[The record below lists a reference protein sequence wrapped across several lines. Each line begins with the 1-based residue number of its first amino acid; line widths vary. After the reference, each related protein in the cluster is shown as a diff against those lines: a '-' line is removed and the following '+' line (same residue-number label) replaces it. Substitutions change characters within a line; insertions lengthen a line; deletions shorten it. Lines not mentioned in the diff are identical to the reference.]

1 MSSTAAKGRGAKAVS
16 AETLNTRKRGKSF
29 TRRNLP
35 LHLMILPAVILV
47 FIYKYIPMAGS
58 VIAFENFKLSKGVFG
73 SKWVGWDNFKYILNM
88 PDFWPIIRN
97 TLRIAIGKLIFN
109 LVVPIVVALMLN
121 ELANMK
127 LKRSIQTILYIPNF
141 LSWIILAGMFSD
153 VLGTGGIVNTI
164 LVKMGLKAI
173 PFLSS
178 DTYFPGTMITTD
190 VWKNF
195 GYGTIVYL
203 SALAS
208 IDPSL
213 YETARLDGANRW
225 QQTLHVTLPGIR
237 PIIVLMALLSMGS
250 VLNAGFDQIYN
261 LLNPMVYGSGQVI
274 DTYVYTM
281 SMSNGMYGPA
291 TALGLMNSL
300 VSFLLVSI
308 GYILADK
315 LADYRI
321 F

>member
-1 MSSTAAKGRGAKAVS
+1 MKTKTAATAQR
-16 AETLNTRKRGKSF
+16 LPQRRKNKSF
-29 TRRNLP
+29 SRRNIP
-35 LHLMILPAVILV
+35 LHLLLLPSLILV

-58 VIAFENFKLSKGVFG
+58 VIAFQNFKLSKGVFG
-73 SKWVGWDNFKYILNM
+73 SEWVGWKNFEYVLNL

-97 TLRIAIGKLIFN
+97 TLRIAIGKLVLN
-109 LVVPIVVALMLN
+109 LVVPVVVALMLN

-127 LKRSIQTILYIPNF
+127 LKRSIQTLLYIPNF

-153 VLGTGGIVNTI
+153 VLGTNGIVNTI
-164 LVKMGLKAI
+164 LESLGLNPI
-173 PFLSS
+173 PFLTS
-178 DTYFPGTMITTD
+178 DQYFPGTMITTD

-208 IDPSL
+208 IDPAL
-213 YETARLDGANRW
+213 YESARMDGANRW
-225 QQTLHVTLPGIR
+225 QQTLHVTLPGLSST
-237 PIIVLMALLSMGS
+237 IVLMALLSMGS

-261 LLNPMVYGSGQVI
+261 LLNPMVQGSGQVI
-274 DTYVYTM
+274 DTFVYKM

-300 VSFLLVSI
+300 VSFTLVSL

-315 LADYRI
+315 FLDYRI